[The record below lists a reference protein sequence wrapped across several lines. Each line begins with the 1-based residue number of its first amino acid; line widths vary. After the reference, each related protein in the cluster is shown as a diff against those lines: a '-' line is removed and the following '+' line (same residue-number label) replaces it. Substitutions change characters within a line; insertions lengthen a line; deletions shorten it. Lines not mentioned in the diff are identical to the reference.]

1 MLNAGESL
9 IESWL
14 KHINNCQVVQKN
26 WKPSKSWETISDKEI
41 ERLLKYLDKKF
52 KVLSGKTYEQFFSQG
67 EVDCLGVSLKLDE
80 DLNLSLNK
88 IFAVE
93 IAFHENGLN
102 YSGGLEANILKL
114 KQKLIRNA
122 LSVYRYFGI
131 KNKVEIIFA
140 TPKTMNTHTVKLREV
155 IEQIFVEFSL
165 LGFEYNFKLFTDKDF
180 NDKIFQKVINKIENI
195 SDESEFFIR
204 SLKLANIFNEKVIEK
219 SVKVNIPME
228 CSKIT
233 EIGVGA
239 RIIEIFEKLE
249 AEQRLSAEEISNLCS
264 KDYSNSIFKIN
275 FPLLVKYKDGSE
287 AFVNNYRRYYTQT
300 FKLGGN
306 EYFLC
311 SQLYDRNR
319 PYLEEWFQKVTKK

>member
-1 MLNAGESL
+1 
-9 IESWL
+9 
-14 KHINNCQVVQKN
+14 
-26 WKPSKSWETISDKEI
+26 
-41 ERLLKYLDKKF
+41 
-52 KVLSGKTYEQFFSQG
+52 
-67 EVDCLGVSLKLDE
+67 
-80 DLNLSLNK
+80 
-88 IFAVE
+88 
-93 IAFHENGLN
+93 
-102 YSGGLEANILKL
+102 
-114 KQKLIRNA
+114 
-122 LSVYRYFGI
+122 
-131 KNKVEIIFA
+131 
-140 TPKTMNTHTVKLREV
+140 
-155 IEQIFVEFSL
+155 
-165 LGFEYNFKLFTDKDF
+165 
-180 NDKIFQKVINKIENI
+180 
-195 SDESEFFIR
+195 
-204 SLKLANIFNEKVIEK
+204 
-219 SVKVNIPME
+219 ME